1 MKSQSH
7 LLICL
12 VDGELDS
19 FSLFFPFFSYAGNL
33 EMLMYN
39 NLEVI

>member
-1 MKSQSH
+1 MHSQSH

-12 VDGELDS
+12 VDGALDS
-19 FSLFFPFFSYAGNL
+19 FRLFFPLFSHAGKL